1 MIPPIKNAAAI
12 ATLRAL
18 VAELESRLSHPEHYS
33 ERERQHQK
41 SLLQTRRLE
50 LADLM
55 DQENDPGDLP

>member
-1 MIPPIKNAAAI
+1 MISPINNAAAI

-41 SLLQTRRLE
+41 SLLRTRQLE
-50 LADLM
+50 LADLI
-55 DQENDPGDLP
+55 DQESESGDLP